1 MDELTFD
8 LLCNHQKIIK
18 NKKNKKN
25 KKNND
30 IIHSKINSQ
39 SPQKTIN
46 ILLNNIEQVSNHL
59 THYNTDSLDILV
71 TTMLETVKAIL
82 VYKKTNHDTLEPS
95 IIKNIHKLVSIYNTE
110 DITKENTKV
119 IQLT

>member
-46 ILLNNIEQVSNHL
+46 ILLNNIEQVSSHL